1 MSKKISE
8 LTAASTPLAGT
19 ELVEIVQGGTSKKV
33 AASYLSGSGGGREV
47 LSAARTYYVRT
58 DGSDSNDGLAN
69 TSGGAFLTVQ
79 KAVDVVYQTL
89 DLGIYSVTVQVGDG
103 TYAGAI
109 SCSGPLIGSG
119 GLTIQGNSGTPTNV
133 ILSTGGTSTVTVQN
147 GAILTVKDFKITN
160 TANFG
165 LYART
170 GGVIK
175 FSGIDFGSVTAH
187 QIRASDFGLIEAI
200 GNYTISGGAASHWN
214 VAHGQ
219 VRVQSRTITISG
231 TPAYSGSFFG
241 GSSCG
246 VAIIG
251 GCTFSGTG
259 ATGTRYS
266 VATNSVCDTN
276 SGGASYLPGNA
287 AGSAAT
293 GGQYL

>member
-1 MSKKISE
+1 MSKKISD
-8 LTAASTPLAGT
+8 LSAATTPLAGT
-19 ELVEIVQGGTSKKV
+19 ELLEIVQGGASKKV
-33 AASYLSGSGGGREV
+33 AASAIGAAAARER
-47 LSAARTYYVRT
+47 LTASRTYYVRT
-58 DGSDSNDGLAN
+58 DGSDSNNGLAN
-69 TSGGAFLTVQ
+69 TAGGAFLTAQ
-79 KAVDVVYQTL
+79 KAVDTVYQSL
-89 DLGIYSVTVQVGDG
+89 DLAVYNVTVQVGDG
-103 TYAGAI
+103 TYGGAI

-119 GLTIQGNSGTPTNV
+119 TLTIQGNAGTPTNV
-133 ILSTGGTSTVTVQN
+133 VLSTGATSTVTVQN

-214 VAHGQ
+214 VAQGQ